1 MLFRSTGGFYNTA
14 IGHYAASGMDGL
26 INTVAIGAGAIVT
39 ATNQARIGNANT
51 NSIGGQVSWTTVS
64 DRRFKTDIQET
75 IPGLAFV
82 MKLRPVTY
90 HIDKAAMKSYLKS
103 RMPDFDSN
111 SNSILQTGFIAQ
123 EVEQAAKESNYDF
136 SGVDKP
142 KNENDFYGLRYAE
155 FVVPMVKAMQEQ
167 QKIIED
173 QKAKIDSL
181 EKRLQLIE
189 EKLSK

>member
-1 MLFRSTGGFYNTA
+1 
-14 IGHYAASGMDGL
+14 
-26 INTVAIGAGAIVT
+26 
-39 ATNQARIGNANT
+39 
-51 NSIGGQVSWTTVS
+51 
-64 DRRFKTDIQET
+64 
-75 IPGLAFV
+75 
-82 MKLRPVTY
+82 
-90 HIDKAAMKSYLKS
+90 MKSYLKS